1 MLERLNKIRAI
12 TDGLLQSRPTLK
24 NDYLETDDW
33 TIIEEMIHLFKP
45 FNEETLILSGA
56 SLPSSGS
63 LRLIFIGLSMHH
75 SQYIFIN
82 EAAKKMKDKLRE
94 HWTHLSKFQLY
105 QHFLTHQLNPI

>member
-63 LRLIFIGLSMHH
+63 QKNERQIKGTLDSSFKVSAISALLDPSTKSNIIDEADREISLI
-75 SQYIFIN
+75 
-82 EAAKKMKDKLRE
+82 
-94 HWTHLSKFQLY
+94 
-105 QHFLTHQLNPI
+105 